1 MKEVGLEVIGFI
13 FSLILAAAGAI
24 FGTMSYRSKK
34 KIDIELSQTQKVN
47 EDYQRLL
54 EEEKTRSY
62 RNMIVEEIE
71 PLIEEIHRV
80 RNESNSKIK
89 AVEKHIKDDEKEF
102 EHRIDD
108 LKEFHNKDK
117 HEVNDRLTDLDQK
130 HDDNLS
136 KILESYKFRFI
147 QLCKTHLKDNYITE
161 EEWEQIVTFY
171 DLYRGLGGNGQAA
184 EYFERVKKLGP
195 PPSKD

>member
-24 FGTMSYRSKK
+24 FGTISYKSKK

-47 EDYQRLL
+47 EDYQKLL

-71 PLIEEIHRV
+71 PLVEEIHRV

-117 HEVNDRLTDLDQK
+117 HEVDDRLADLDQK

-195 PPSKD
+195 PPSED

>member
-1 MKEVGLEVIGFI
+1 MSEVGLEVIGFI
-13 FSLILAAAGAI
+13 FSLIIAAAGAI
-24 FGTMSYRSKK
+24 FGTMSYKSKK

-71 PLIEEIHRV
+71 PLVEEIHRV
-80 RNESNSKIK
+80 RNESNSKFK

-117 HEVNDRLTDLDQK
+117 HEVDDKLADLDQK
-130 HDDNLS
+130 HDDNLA

-147 QLCKTHLKDNYITE
+147 QLCKVHLKDNYITTE
-161 EEWEQIVTFY
+161 E
-171 DLYRGLGGNGQAA
+171 
-184 EYFERVKKLGP
+184 FE
-195 PPSKD
+195 